1 MNINPVTN
9 HCVEGYYV
17 WNFAILASQY
27 IIISGKTEQGHLLKW
42 EVGELIRPMQ
52 FFLISVINAIAKYLE
67 LVESVRYSLSCL
79 CSLSLKHEEVVIE
92 FP

>member
-1 MNINPVTN
+1 MGGGGGGANKTN
-9 HCVEGYYV
+9 AV
-17 WNFAILASQY
+17 
-27 IIISGKTEQGHLLKW
+27 
-42 EVGELIRPMQ
+42 

-67 LVESVRYSLSCL
+67 LVESVRFSLSCL

>member
-1 MNINPVTN
+1 MNIHPVTN
-9 HCVEGYYV
+9 HCIEGYYV

-27 IIISGKTEQGHLLKW
+27 IIISGKTEHGHLLKW
-42 EVGELIRPMQ
+42 EVGVGELIRPMQ

-79 CSLSLKHEEVVIE
+79 CSVFET
-92 FP
+92 